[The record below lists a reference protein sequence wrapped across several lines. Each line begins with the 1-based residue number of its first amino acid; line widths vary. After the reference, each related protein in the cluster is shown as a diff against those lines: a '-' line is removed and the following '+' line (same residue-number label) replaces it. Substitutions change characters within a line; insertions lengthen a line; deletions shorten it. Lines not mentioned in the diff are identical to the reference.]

1 MWIHDLYKGCCF
13 RMSLISGWWTWLSDP
28 FPFRCSLSSTS
39 CWWIIC
45 QQPRG
50 WQVENMGAKKN
61 TQLSFREFLQFQGN
75 PGPWSMQIQCRKKN
89 RSISLCN
96 HHDTALMEMWY
107 FYISTWHQRLPFPDT
122 LVACLEMPWFN
133 DVLSQNLCMI
143 TYDYMPMG
151 LHILSVWS
159 WAARE
164 CNYTKMQC
172 MCW

>member
-1 MWIHDLYKGCCF
+1 MHCIKVVVFECPWFQGDELGLMTRSPFVAACHPHHAGGSFVSNLGVDRWRTWVRIYP
-13 RMSLISGWWTWLSDP
+13 SWVSGN
-28 FPFRCSLSSTS
+28 S
-39 CWWIIC
+39 C
-45 QQPRG
+45 
-50 WQVENMGAKKN
+50 N
-61 TQLSFREFLQFQGN
+61 FRE
-75 PGPWSMQIQCRKKN
+75 IQVHEVCKFNQEKN

-122 LVACLEMPWFN
+122 LVACLEIPWFK